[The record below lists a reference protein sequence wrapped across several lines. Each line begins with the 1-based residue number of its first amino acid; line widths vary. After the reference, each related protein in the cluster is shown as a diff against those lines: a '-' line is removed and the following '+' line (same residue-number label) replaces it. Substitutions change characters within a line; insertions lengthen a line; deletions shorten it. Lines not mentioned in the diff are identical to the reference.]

1 MNKISF
7 ELGSTTPEVV
17 RRRHPQELQK
27 RVQKPSKKTRDCLT
41 VKAKL
46 ADWD

>member
-27 RVQKPSKKTRDCLT
+27 RVQKPSKKIRHYLM
-41 VKAKL
+41 VKAEL